1 MFFLKKCFIT
11 ICQYWTTGASY
22 ETQCL
27 HCQSICVH
35 SCGPF
40 ITSLF
45 YLIVSSCHISSFLF
59 YSPMNQSCER
69 CGKVLH
75 NSRCIDPFA
84 FYAIHSAPLLSQS
97 DDTAVFYGSAY
108 FQRKLPYSGWRSWES
123 ASLTLL
129 SCTHRV
135 ALFLYHTHS
144 IFLDLQKVFV
154 TFFMDLHW
162 IWWKHKI
169 QTKQLIT
176 F

>member
-1 MFFLKKCFIT
+1 MCVCFFFKCFIT

-22 ETQCL
+22 ETQCF

-45 YLIVSSCHISSFLF
+45 YLIVSSRHISLFLF

-84 FYAIHSAPLLSQS
+84 FYAIHSTPLLSHTKWWYGSFLRFSIFPKKTSILRLEELGICQPYTPELLSQS
-97 DDTAVFYGSAY
+97 RFI
-108 FQRKLPYSGWRSWES
+108 
-123 ASLTLL
+123 SLSYTQY
-129 SCTHRV
+129 
-135 ALFLYHTHS
+135 LFGPPKYL
-144 IFLDLQKVFV
+144 
-154 TFFMDLHW
+154 
-162 IWWKHKI
+162 
-169 QTKQLIT
+169 
-176 F
+176 